1 VVVVDFVSSFAGSG
15 DAALYWSELARN
27 WASAFTFLA
36 ALLAGIFGL
45 FRYLRSERMRQ
56 TEQIRELY
64 NSFFGSEKYRR
75 IRFVL
80 ANPEAPEFSALK
92 AELATPGM
100 PKPLEGELIDLLNF
114 LEFVSGLTRRGLV
127 SRSDID
133 WMFANYIERV
143 IAVEFVRAYV
153 KRQDFDELNDA
164 VRKAEHKAERARA
177 K

>member
-1 VVVVDFVSSFAGSG
+1 MNVTATHPYV
-15 DAALYWSELARN
+15 
-27 WASAFTFLA
+27 A

-64 NSFFGSEKYRR
+64 KSFFESEKYRR
-75 IRFVL
+75 VRFVL
-80 ANPEAPEFSALK
+80 ANPEAPEFSVLK

-114 LEFVSGLTRRGLV
+114 LEFVSGLTKRGLI

-133 WMFANYIERV
+133 WMFANYIDRV
-143 IAVEFVRAYV
+143 IKVDFVRDYV

-164 VRKAEHKAERARA
+164 IRKVERALARA

>member
-1 VVVVDFVSSFAGSG
+1 MDFVSRFAASG

-27 WASAFTFLA
+27 WASAFTFVA

-64 NSFFGSEKYRR
+64 KSFFESDKYRR
-75 IRFVL
+75 VRFVL
-80 ANPEAPEFSALK
+80 ANPEAPEFSVLK

-133 WMFANYIERV
+133 WMFATYIERV
-143 IAVEFVRAYV
+143 IAVDFVREYV
-153 KRQDFDELNDA
+153 KRQDFDELNGA
-164 VRKAEHKAERARA
+164 VRKAERAKARA
-177 K
+177 DAAKAR

>member
-1 VVVVDFVSSFAGSG
+1 MDFVSSFAGSG

-27 WASAFTFLA
+27 WASAFTFVA
-36 ALLAGIFGL
+36 ALLAGVFGL

-64 NSFFGSEKYRR
+64 KSFFESDKYRR

-80 ANPEAPEFSALK
+80 ANPEAPEFSVLK
-92 AELATPGM
+92 QELATPGM

-114 LEFVSGLTRRGLV
+114 LEFVSGLTKRGLI

-133 WMFANYIERV
+133 WMFANYIDRV
-143 IAVEFVRAYV
+143 IRIEFVRDYV
-153 KRQDFDELNDA
+153 KRQDFDELNEA
-164 VRKAEHKAERARA
+164 IGKVERLHARG

>member
-1 VVVVDFVSSFAGSG
+1 MDVVSSFAGSG

-27 WASAFTFLA
+27 WASAFTFVA

-80 ANPEAPEFSALK
+80 ANPEAPEFSALRQ
-92 AELATPGM
+92 ELATPGM

-114 LEFVSGLTRRGLV
+114 LEFVSGLTKRGLI

-133 WMFANYIERV
+133 WMFANYIDRV
-143 IAVEFVRAYV
+143 IKVDFVRDYV
-153 KRQDFDELNDA
+153 KRQDFDELNA
-164 VRKAEHKAERARA
+164 AIRKVELKAARA
-177 K
+177 KAR